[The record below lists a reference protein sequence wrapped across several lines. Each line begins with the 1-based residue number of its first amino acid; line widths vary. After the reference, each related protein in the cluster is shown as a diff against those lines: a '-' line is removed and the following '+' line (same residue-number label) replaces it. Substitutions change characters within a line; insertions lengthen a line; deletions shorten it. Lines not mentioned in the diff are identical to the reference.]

1 MPAPH
6 INPPVMIVSTIRKSA
21 VSNRVIVQS
30 CRIVRLN
37 CWTANEQDGPELLTD
52 GFNEALSSH
61 IAAQVPL
68 PGTRPKRRGA
78 VSSRQVQALG
88 QDQEPEAS
96 CDVHRDGRA
105 CLSLNYLQ
113 VVE

>member
-6 INPPVMIVSTIRKSA
+6 VNPPVMIVSPIRKSA

-37 CWTANEQDGPELLTD
+37 CWTANEQDGPQLLTD

-61 IAAQVPL
+61 VAAQVPL
-68 PGTRPKRRGA
+68 PGTRPKRKRPY
-78 VSSRQVQALG
+78 QA
-88 QDQEPEAS
+88 
-96 CDVHRDGRA
+96 GRSKHWVKVKNRTHPA
-105 CLSLNYLQ
+105 MYRVMDALA
-113 VVE
+113 

>member
-6 INPPVMIVSTIRKSA
+6 INPPVMIVSPIRKSA
-21 VSNRVIVQS
+21 VSIRVIVQS

-61 IAAQVPL
+61 VAAQVPL
-68 PGTRPKRRGA
+68 PGTRPKRKRPY
-78 VSSRQVQALG
+78 QA
-88 QDQEPEAS
+88 
-96 CDVHRDGRA
+96 GRSKQWVKVKNRTQPA
-105 CLSLNYLQ
+105 I
-113 VVE
+113 VVLLVIWQILAAPL